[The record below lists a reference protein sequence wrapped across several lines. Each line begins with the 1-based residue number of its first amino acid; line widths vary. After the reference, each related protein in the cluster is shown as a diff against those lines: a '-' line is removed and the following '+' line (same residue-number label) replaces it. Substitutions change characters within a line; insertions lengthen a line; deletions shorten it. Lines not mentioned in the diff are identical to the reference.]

1 MSADSALPAPRAR
14 LTQRPGFWAGVAVTA
29 LGITAVSGVT
39 LLRGRG
45 AAQPLT
51 EAGASQALPELGA
64 LPDFTFTRHDGQPFG
79 SGQLR
84 GKPFVANFIFTRCPT
99 VCPEFTRKMV
109 GVQKETA
116 SFGAGLQLVSFSVD
130 PKYDTPE
137 RLTAYGELHGA
148 DFSRWSFLTGDYEQL
163 KETIVQGFKV
173 SMGREPGAPEDDL
186 LSIFHG
192 THFVLVDAA
201 GQIRG
206 YYDSADGD
214 STQRLLRDTQRLMKT
229 ER

>member
-1 MSADSALPAPRAR
+1 MSAESVLPAPRPR

-29 LGITAVSGVT
+29 LGIATVSGVT
-39 LLRGRG
+39 LLRAR
-45 AAQPLT
+45 
-51 EAGASQALPELGA
+51 GASQAQSQQGPLPQLGA
-64 LPDFTFTRHDGQPFG
+64 LPDFSFTRHDGQPFG
-79 SGQLR
+79 SAQLR
-84 GKPFVANFIFTRCPT
+84 GRPYVANFIFTRCPT
-99 VCPEFTRKMV
+99 ICPEFTRKMV
-109 GVQKETA
+109 GVQKATA

-137 RLTAYGELHGA
+137 RLAEYGERHGA

-192 THFVLVDAA
+192 THFVLVDDA

-206 YYDSADGD
+206 YYDSADSD
-214 STQRLLRDTQRLMKT
+214 STERLIHDTRRLAQT
-229 ER
+229 GH

>member
-1 MSADSALPAPRAR
+1 MSADSVLPAPRAR
-14 LTQRPGFWAGVAVTA
+14 LTQRPGFWAGVAVAA
-29 LGITAVSGVT
+29 LGVTATTGAMLIRGQSSG
-39 LLRGRG
+39 
-45 AAQPLT
+45 PLP
-51 EAGASQALPELGA
+51 QLGA

-79 SGQLR
+79 STQLR

-99 VCPEFTRKMV
+99 VCPAFTRKMV
-109 GVQKETA
+109 GVQDATA
-116 SFGAGLQLVSFSVD
+116 SHGAGLQLVSFSVD

-137 RLTAYGELHGA
+137 RLTEYGERHGA

-192 THFVLVDAA
+192 THFVLVDDA

-206 YYDSADGD
+206 YYDSADSD
-214 STQRLLRDTQRLMKT
+214 STERLIRDTQRLAQT
-229 ER
+229 GH

>member
-1 MSADSALPAPRAR
+1 MSADSPIAAPQVR
-14 LTQRPGFWAGVAVTA
+14 LTQRPGFWAGLAIVA
-29 LGITAVSGVT
+29 LGSAAATGAT
-39 LLRGRG
+39 LLKDRSV
-45 AAQPLT
+45 PLP
-51 EAGASQALPELGA
+51 QLGA
-64 LPDFTFTRHDGQPFG
+64 LPEFTFTRHDGQPFG

-84 GKPFVANFIFTRCPT
+84 GRPYVANFIFTRCPT
-99 VCPEFTRKMV
+99 ICPAFTRKMV
-109 GVQKETA
+109 GVQERTT

-137 RLTAYGELHGA
+137 RLAEYGQRHGA

-163 KETIVQGFKV
+163 KATIVQGFKV
-173 SMGREPGAPEDDL
+173 SMGREAGAAEDDL

-192 THFVLVDAA
+192 THFVLVDPE

-206 YYDSADGD
+206 YYDSADD
-214 STQRLLRDTQRLMKT
+214 EATSRLLDDTRRLARE